1 MVFYDLST
9 SDNNRNICFQCD
21 EIDYD
26 MSLRVLFG
34 EIDNSNRIFQF
45 SYYGGKNFTDILRPY
60 GFVYLISSK
69 LQRILDDNE
78 ISGFKLYDAELRQ
91 KNGEV
96 RTDYKILGITGR
108 CNDSLKDHYDIIPVQ
123 NTYSGTWANYYTNK
137 KIYGWDGSDIFVAP
151 NTLFIFINLKLRK
164 ILLREK
170 ISNIHIESLKDI
182 RVPM

>member
-1 MVFYDLST
+1 MDFYKIYT
-9 SDNNRNICFQCD
+9 SDNNSNICFQCD

-26 MSLRVLFG
+26 MSLRILYGKV
-34 EIDNSNRIFQF
+34 DNSNRIFQF

-69 LQRILDDNE
+69 LQRILDENE

-123 NTYSGTWANYYTNK
+123 NTYSGNWANYYTNK
-137 KIYGWDGSDIFVAP
+137 KIYGWDGSDIFMAS
-151 NTLFIFINLKLRK
+151 NNLSLLITANLRK
-164 ILLREK
+164 LLLKEK
-170 ISNIHIESLKDI
+170 ISNLQIKSLKDI
-182 RVPM
+182 LVPM